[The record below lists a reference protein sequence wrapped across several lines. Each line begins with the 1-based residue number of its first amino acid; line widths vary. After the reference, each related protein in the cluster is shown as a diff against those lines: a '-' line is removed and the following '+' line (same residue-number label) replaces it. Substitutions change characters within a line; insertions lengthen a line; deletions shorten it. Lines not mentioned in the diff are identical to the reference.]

1 MSFDFH
7 QEVHEIEIELI
18 NNGLP
23 DLGLLLKNSV
33 QQGSTETEIFMELRY
48 NLKNIKKHKLDK
60 NLINKIDSLI
70 KQIDKALD
78 NQKE

>member
-60 NLINKIDSLI
+60 NLMNKID
-70 KQIDKALD
+70 
-78 NQKE
+78 

>member
-18 NNGLP
+18 NNGLL

>member
-1 MSFDFH
+1 MSFGFH

>member
-33 QQGSTETEIFMELRY
+33 QHGSTGIEIFMALRY

-60 NLINKIDSLI
+60 NLMNKID
-70 KQIDKALD
+70 
-78 NQKE
+78 

>member
-33 QQGSTETEIFMELRY
+33 
-48 NLKNIKKHKLDK
+48 
-60 NLINKIDSLI
+60 
-70 KQIDKALD
+70 
-78 NQKE
+78 